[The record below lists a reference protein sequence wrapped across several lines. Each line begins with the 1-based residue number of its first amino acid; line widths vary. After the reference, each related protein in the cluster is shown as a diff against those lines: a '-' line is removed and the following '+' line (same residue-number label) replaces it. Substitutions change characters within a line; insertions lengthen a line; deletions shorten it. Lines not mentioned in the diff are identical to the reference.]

1 MSETRTI
8 SKAYIQESRAHD
20 YLYDPLFALS
30 SERDHVRAT
39 FKANTGISRMRRL
52 PEFKAMFSSLQH
64 YPNSQVQ
71 IDSTDPVP
79 SFVSRH
85 WRGYRE
91 EARENLI
98 RYKKFNYDPD
108 VVIPI
113 RQIPKEDVLGRDRY
127 KYFKRPILPFLHQQ
141 LPDAYKQCKSDMVN
155 EMKTMVANSST
166 NQLTR
171 SVAIQTDYRESDT
184 QTDPYSPEYVIR
196 PGSHPELLT
205 LATLCYEHG
214 LPAGLAEVE
223 IIERARAKRAW
234 ESTLPPLSN
243 TEMYEERRKMMADHE
258 AKEWAFRE
266 SQIEK
271 LQQAK
276 LQVFQRLLKDKENKN
291 NDLKSKY
298 LGRLRMKKLQEKEA
312 KVKKIR
318 AEHIKMLRKLNH
330 KHENVEGK
338 LERRDIL
345 KDYSDPGSEVYAPL
359 SRNGVFLDK
368 GSEHFKVNSS
378 YLSTYQGLLELEES
392 LPDCLMNPKI
402 EVPKLSSARGSTMN
416 RNYRRQV
423 ELDVIAKESKT
434 VKEEKE
440 AKPLRFVVKIEKP
453 IPRPPTPTVITP
465 NLEEEDKELAIIF
478 LQKIIRGRAIQN
490 MMFAEKERRKELI
503 NELRSTHALQKEQMK
518 QRNHEKSM
526 MLSKQHHQK
535 LNEEQELIVNEYL
548 DRIEGECLGELL
560 NFLSKELIRFQEER
574 RIHAFAMIAERQ
586 RRLREAE
593 ESGKRQLEERR
604 RREED
609 EIFRQVIGVHQETVD
624 SYLSNIITN
633 AISATAEEQSKQEVE
648 AMAVKINQV
657 AYEMEASRSKLQSEE
672 IVAELVTSFLLPEV
686 ERIHM
691 RESIKNKQRS
701 GLLAAHRVIFNES
714 SVFDNNEYNNN

>member
-113 RQIPKEDVLGRDRY
+113 IQIPKEDVLGRDRY
-127 KYFKRPILPFLHQQ
+127 KYFKRLPFLHQQ

-234 ESTLPPLSN
+234 YVLLTTLSSLFAGFNS
-243 TEMYEERRKMMADHE
+243 
-258 AKEWAFRE
+258 
-266 SQIEK
+266 
-271 LQQAK
+271 
-276 LQVFQRLLKDKENKN
+276 
-291 NDLKSKY
+291 DLK
-298 LGRLRMKKLQEKEA
+298 
-312 KVKKIR
+312 
-318 AEHIKMLRKLNH
+318 
-330 KHENVEGK
+330 
-338 LERRDIL
+338 
-345 KDYSDPGSEVYAPL
+345 
-359 SRNGVFLDK
+359 
-368 GSEHFKVNSS
+368 
-378 YLSTYQGLLELEES
+378 
-392 LPDCLMNPKI
+392 
-402 EVPKLSSARGSTMN
+402 
-416 RNYRRQV
+416 
-423 ELDVIAKESKT
+423 
-434 VKEEKE
+434 
-440 AKPLRFVVKIEKP
+440 
-453 IPRPPTPTVITP
+453 
-465 NLEEEDKELAIIF
+465 EEEDKELAIIF

-490 MMFAEKERRKELI
+490 MLKTFSHGNTKEVMEGDTVIAKILKDIFAGNVSLTATAYDI
-503 NELRSTHALQKEQMK
+503 SPNVLQKKAAENSLTFCRAYIGKPGIKRNDRSELAELVVTYLSPVTYKVRKTGAIHHARFLRKAIYYLKLHLLSNQLTFVLENNKLETEIRLITEFIVCFYPKWYLQSEDVIKAPFLDITDIHQMHLHKKVCTNPAAVDAVLESQYKHCWYLDSTMIPLALLDDDLTLEEKTKIASAILLFDMPSYKPENKVKQDIKKVYKMNINIGKKPPSLSVLVDDFSYLIFDMIGLDK
-518 QRNHEKSM
+518 QR
-526 MLSKQHHQK
+526 
-535 LNEEQELIVNEYL
+535 
-548 DRIEGECLGELL
+548 
-560 NFLSKELIRFQEER
+560 IRFQEER